1 MRNHRYLARI
11 PEGQERDYV
20 RGLLKFLYND
30 GRRMGTFMY
39 FVMWIVVVVMWYA
52 TIIGW
57 GKVFGGDTNGFIPC
71 ILLMIMAGLFTWL
84 LIAAAKGGMKV
95 KEAKDFNNIQVW
107 NVRIMEVIVA
117 NGKNGMSHFGKV
129 VFQDGTPSNS
139 QHKLELYSSERYEY
153 GLIVAVYDD
162 QGNIIQVRLIPQLG
176 YNSKAYRLAMKGLA
190 KY

>member
-1 MRNHRYLARI
+1 MKNHMYLARI
-11 PEGQERDYV
+11 PQGQERDYV
-20 RGLLKFLYND
+20 RGLLKFMYND
-30 GRRMGTFMY
+30 GRKMGNFMY

-139 QHKLELYSSERYEY
+139 QYKLELYSSERYEY

-162 QGNIIQVRLIPQLG
+162 QGNLVQVRLIPQLG
-176 YNSKAYRLAMKGLA
+176 YSNKAYRLSAKGLT
-190 KY
+190 K